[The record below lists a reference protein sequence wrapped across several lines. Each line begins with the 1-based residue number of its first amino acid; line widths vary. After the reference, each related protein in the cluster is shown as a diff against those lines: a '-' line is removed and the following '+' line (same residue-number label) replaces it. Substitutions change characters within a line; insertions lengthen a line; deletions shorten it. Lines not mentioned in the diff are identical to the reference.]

1 MKIKVGKKVILM
13 GRDFYCQPLQRDGKV
28 VKILNKDL
36 VEVKS
41 RDGEKFMVF
50 SRNLKIVGQ

>member
-1 MKIKVGKKVILM
+1 MKIKVGKKVIWM
-13 GRDFYCQPLQRDGKV
+13 GRDFNCQPLQRDGKV

>member
-1 MKIKVGKKVILM
+1 MKIKVGKKVIWM
-13 GRDFYCQPLQRDGKV
+13 GRDFNCQPLQRDGKV
-28 VKILNKDL
+28 SKILNKDL

-50 SRNLKIVGQ
+50 SRDLRIVGQ

>member
-1 MKIKVGKKVILM
+1 M